1 MPGEQLDRRVTR
13 GAAYG
18 CGSPGFERTTHMKLN
33 LIDRIL
39 LGILLVVVI
48 FCAFLMFAVALG
60 VIPAGTAAGLVA
72 AAGTGLRLRSGSFWL
87 GQGILLLLALKIAFA
102 GRRKEP
108 DGSQKAVMQAGEHG
122 TTAISMAAL
131 DEMIKRHCAEEPGVS
146 DCFTALQSDEDGL
159 SVGLRLS
166 VRPETELSALAA
178 RTQAS
183 VKEFLEG
190 VTGIPVKDVS
200 VLIES
205 AKGK

>member
-1 MPGEQLDRRVTR
+1 
-13 GAAYG
+13 
-18 CGSPGFERTTHMKLN
+18 MKLN

-72 AAGTGLRLRSGSFWL
+72 AAGTGLRNRVILALVGL
-87 GQGILLLLALKIAFA
+87 ILLLLALKIAFA

-178 RTQAS
+178 RIQAS